1 MGNRIFIQGMT
12 TNKSWDEKASKILL
26 DFWLLIP
33 LWYSTYRNSQFP
45 GIVYDETDRQSACY

>member
-1 MGNRIFIQGMT
+1 MGNRIFIRGMT
-12 TNKSWDEKASKILL
+12 TNKSRDEKASKILL

-33 LWYSTYRNSQFP
+33 LWYSTYRDSQFQ